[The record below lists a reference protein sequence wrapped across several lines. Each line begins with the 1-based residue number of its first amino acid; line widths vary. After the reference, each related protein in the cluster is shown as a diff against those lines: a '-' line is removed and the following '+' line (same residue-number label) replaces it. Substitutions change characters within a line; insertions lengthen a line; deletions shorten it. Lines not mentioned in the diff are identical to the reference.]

1 MTIRTTQS
9 TVTFRRPFILAG
21 LDEEQPAGIYDIET
35 DEERL
40 EGLSFSAY
48 RRVQTLI
55 HLHPKTGNPSL
66 TQTIRIDP
74 DALDVALQR
83 DRTPAQTMVIA
94 DGRQNTAEEAEEAS
108 QKDADREAMERGED
122 EGMIVRQ
129 QRQWTRGA
137 STKSGRQHPGSQ
149 HVDPDQ

>member
-1 MTIRTTQS
+1 MTIRTKQS
-9 TVTFRRPFILAG
+9 TVTFRRPFVLAG
-21 LDEEQPAGIYDIET
+21 LDEEQPAGTYDIET

-55 HLHPKTGNPSL
+55 HLHPKTDKPSL
-66 TQTIRIDP
+66 TQTMTIDP
-74 DALDVALQR
+74 DALDAALRR
-83 DRTPAQTMVIA
+83 DRAPAAIPV
-94 DGRQNTAEEAEEAS
+94 GRDAS
-108 QKDADREAMERGED
+108 QKTSNGKAESRWAKADREAIERGED

-137 STKSGRQHPGSQ
+137 SSESRRQRPVGRHD
-149 HVDPDQ
+149 DPDQ

>member
-1 MTIRTTQS
+1 MTIRTTQT
-9 TVTFRRPFILAG
+9 TVTFMKPFVLAG
-21 LDEEQPAGIYDIET
+21 LDGEQPAGTYSIET

-55 HLHPKTGNPSL
+55 HLHPKTGNLSL
-66 TQTIRIDP
+66 TQTMKIDP
-74 DALDVALQR
+74 EALDAALQR
-83 DRTPAQTMVIA
+83 DRTPVNIPAIQ
-94 DGRQNTAEEAEEAS
+94 DGRENTAEEAEEAS

-137 STKSGRQHPGSQ
+137 STEARRKHPGSQ
-149 HVDPDQ
+149 HDDPDQ